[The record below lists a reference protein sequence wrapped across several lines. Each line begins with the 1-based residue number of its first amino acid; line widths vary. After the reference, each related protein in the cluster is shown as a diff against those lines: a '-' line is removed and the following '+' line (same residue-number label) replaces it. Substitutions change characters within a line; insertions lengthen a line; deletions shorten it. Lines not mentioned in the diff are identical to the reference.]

1 MEGSLAYTLH
11 KPRRKRFPTAPVVVY
26 GIDEQW
32 AADLVEVQKLARY
45 NKGVRYLLTVIDV
58 FSKYAWVRPLPNKT
72 GKEVQKGFASIFKE
86 GRKPASIQTDDGKEF
101 YNAVVSEFFKRNN
114 VHRFST
120 LGDTKA
126 NVVERFS
133 RTLKECL
140 YRFFTANNTLDCKHA
155 LPAVVRGYNAS
166 PHSNIGVAPDNVT
179 LSNSAKVWETLY
191 GKRLKRAQPVV
202 FKVGDR
208 VRLNKKFRV
217 FKKSYLPGWT
227 EEVFI
232 VSRVVPGSV
241 VTYRIKEMDD
251 TPLEG
256 TFYSQDLQKSHCIG

>member
-1 MEGSLAYTLH
+1 M
-11 KPRRKRFPTAPVVVY
+11 
-26 GIDEQW
+26 
-32 AADLVEVQKLARY
+32 
-45 NKGVRYLLTVIDV
+45 
-58 FSKYAWVRPLPNKT
+58 
-72 GKEVQKGFASIFKE
+72 
-86 GRKPASIQTDDGKEF
+86 
-101 YNAVVSEFFKRNN
+101 SEFFKRNN
-114 VHRFST
+114 VHHFST

-126 NVVERFS
+126 NVAERFN
-133 RTLKECL
+133 RTLKERL

>member
-1 MEGSLAYTLH
+1 MSLKSKDESKLPLTARYEDPEVRGSLGGVRRFALAHRVPLQRAKRELEGSLAYTLH

-45 NKGVRYLLTVIDV
+45 NKGMRYLLTVIDV

-126 NVVERFS
+126 NVAERFN
-133 RTLKECL
+133 RTLKERL
-140 YRFFTANNTLDCKHA
+140 YRFFLRQTTHWIVNTRCQL
-155 LPAVVRGYNAS
+155 
-166 PHSNIGVAPDNVT
+166 
-179 LSNSAKVWETLY
+179 
-191 GKRLKRAQPVV
+191 
-202 FKVGDR
+202 
-208 VRLNKKFRV
+208 
-217 FKKSYLPGWT
+217 
-227 EEVFI
+227 
-232 VSRVVPGSV
+232 
-241 VTYRIKEMDD
+241 
-251 TPLEG
+251 
-256 TFYSQDLQKSHCIG
+256 